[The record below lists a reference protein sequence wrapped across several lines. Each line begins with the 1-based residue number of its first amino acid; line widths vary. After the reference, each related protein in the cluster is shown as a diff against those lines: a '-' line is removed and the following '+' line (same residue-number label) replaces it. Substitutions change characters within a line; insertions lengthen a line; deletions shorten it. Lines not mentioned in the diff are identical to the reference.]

1 MSTFS
6 GIDVKDAQDLL
17 KRGAVCVVDTR
28 APFDYAGGRIP
39 GSINLPG
46 SSIRTRKGLVP
57 PDRDVLIVAADD
69 DHAVEGCRT
78 AQALGFPVAGY
89 VLGGFDAWAD
99 ADYPVDTISDGMG
112 LPSPGRPGS

>member
-1 MSTFS
+1 MTFS

-17 KRGAVCVVDTR
+17 ERGTVCIVDTR
-28 APFDYAGGRIP
+28 PPFDYAGGRIP

-57 PDRDVLIVAADD
+57 AGQHVLILASDD
-69 DHAVEGCRT
+69 DRAVEGCRT
-78 AQALGFPVAGY
+78 AQQLGFTVAGY
-89 VLGGFDAWAD
+89 VRGGFDAWAD

-112 LPSPGRPGS
+112 MPGPGRGGS